1 MSFKVQGVLRW
12 GTRQKDFPNILR
24 SYVDIALANPNG
36 LNPNPN
42 SLIFPLLN
50 VNQLKSKIRFTKKT
64 EPRKLLQSTYLK
76 VNVFKRKRVKGCF
89 FRPSLFT
96 DCQWGRFFYLS
107 PLVSP
112 PTLFS
117 WIVGTLHIVCRFQG
131 DWVDRLLPS
140 MFLAIIPYIVRMLAL
155 NPVP

>member
-1 MSFKVQGVLRW
+1 M
-12 GTRQKDFPNILR
+12 
-24 SYVDIALANPNG
+24 
-36 LNPNPN
+36 
-42 SLIFPLLN
+42 LL
-50 VNQLKSKIRFTKKT
+50 NQLKSKIRFTKKT

-140 MFLAIIPYIVRMLAL
+140 MFLAIIRYIVGMLAL
-155 NPVP
+155 NPRTIEASHELKFHSTNNIWVKRILCRHYSNDRSSVKTTKPPLVRNFI